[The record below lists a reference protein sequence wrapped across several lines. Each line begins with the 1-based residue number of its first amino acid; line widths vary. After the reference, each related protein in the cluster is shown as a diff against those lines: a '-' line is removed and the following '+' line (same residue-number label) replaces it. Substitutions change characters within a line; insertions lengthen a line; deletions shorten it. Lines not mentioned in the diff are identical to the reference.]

1 MGAYNEGIQKG
12 EDRMMEQKLM
22 KAILAWARAARLLMD
37 REPAMM
43 SKDEALL
50 VQATQ
55 QDMLQLS

>member
-1 MGAYNEGIQKG
+1 MGAYNEGTQKG

-37 REPAMM
+37 REPAM
-43 SKDEALL
+43 SQDEALL
-50 VQATQ
+50 IQATQ

>member
-1 MGAYNEGIQKG
+1 
-12 EDRMMEQKLM
+12 MMEQKLM